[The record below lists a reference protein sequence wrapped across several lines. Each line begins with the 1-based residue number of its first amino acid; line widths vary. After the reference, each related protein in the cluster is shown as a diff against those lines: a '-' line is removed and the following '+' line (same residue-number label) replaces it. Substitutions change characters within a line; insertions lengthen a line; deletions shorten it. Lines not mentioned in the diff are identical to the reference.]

1 MSTKFATTQYFKSE
15 FDKTLLPEVLI
26 DIILKYTSTNLK
38 LTFDDGKVHYI
49 NNRLQKF
56 ILQKVTEINVYGV
69 LILKN
74 PTNLFKGGKI
84 VNITGNVVLVGNAS
98 DMFEG
103 ATNFIGDTSNWDL
116 TRTTSIATENDIEY
130 KLFNLPLPKSIID
143 IINGYTKTSIKIEN
157 ISGDTKYLNIAD
169 FNNIIRGGE
178 LKTVDIYGVL
188 KLVDPVMK
196 FYGSTIETITG
207 NVVLIG
213 TVSQMFMNAV
223 YFNCDLSDWNV
234 SDVTDMTSMFRNASS
249 FNSDIST
256 WDVSNVRSMTYMFLN
271 AVSFN
276 QDISNW
282 DVSNVMTMSFM
293 FGNAVSFNQDISIWD
308 TSKVRDLA
316 YMFS

>member
-1 MSTKFATTQYFKSE
+1 
-15 FDKTLLPEVLI
+15 
-26 DIILKYTSTNLK
+26 
-38 LTFDDGKVHYI
+38 
-49 NNRLQKF
+49 
-56 ILQKVTEINVYGV
+56 
-69 LILKN
+69 
-74 PTNLFKGGKI
+74 
-84 VNITGNVVLVGNAS
+84 
-98 DMFEG
+98 MFEG

-116 TRTTSIATENDIEY
+116 TRTTSLATENDIEY
-130 KLFNLPLPKSIID
+130 KLFNLPLPKSTID
-143 IINGYTKTSIKIEN
+143 IISGYTKTSIKIEN

-223 YFNCDLSDWNV
+223 YFNSDLSGWNV

-282 DVSNVMTMSFM
+282 DVSNVMTMSFI
-293 FGNAVSFNQDISIWD
+293 FGIHRKLEI
-308 TSKVRDLA
+308 
-316 YMFS
+316 